1 MPCAGTVIQP
11 LSRARRPRHFQD
23 IMQIP
28 RFLSAVPFPLV
39 LLLAAACA
47 DKPASAAASAA
58 GDSVRHG
65 VQASVVAP
73 ADTDTVKT
81 AADSVRSRSDT
92 SAIAARADSAG
103 TDSTSAAARARK
115 RAARDSV
122 AWPTDRPAPLPG
134 ALLPSHRIV

>member
-1 MPCAGTVIQP
+1 MACAGTVIQP

-28 RFLSAVPFPLV
+28 RFLRALPFPLA

-47 DKPASAAASAA
+47 DKPASAATSAA

-81 AADSVRSRSDT
+81 AADSSRSRTDT
-92 SAIAARADSAG
+92 SATALRADSAG
-103 TDSTSAAARARK
+103 ADSASA
-115 RAARDSV
+115 
-122 AWPTDRPAPLPG
+122 
-134 ALLPSHRIV
+134 